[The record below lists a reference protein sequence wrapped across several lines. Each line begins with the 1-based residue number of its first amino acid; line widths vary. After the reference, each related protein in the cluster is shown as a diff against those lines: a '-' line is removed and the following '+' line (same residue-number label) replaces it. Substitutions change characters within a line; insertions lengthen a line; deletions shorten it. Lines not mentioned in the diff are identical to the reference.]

1 MKHIIYTPSNDE
13 LDYLDGSKDA
23 FIFYNLIVINLE
35 TLTIDEF
42 KNSFNDINNP
52 EYLNS
57 DYKETIV
64 RAYLKNQ
71 QEFPNEDL
79 MYFDRELSDFE
90 KILVLKYSKN
100 EKMIELLSQ
109 DEKHSIREVAASRK
123 DLPKHIVDN
132 LIVDPVASV
141 RESAILNDYCPLSK
155 GQVKLFAKET
165 DCNIVRILFANQKI
179 KIDDELIDY
188 FVKNGSLAIKERLV
202 ECHYPLTDEQIEYL
216 FLPIHSNIDIKCS
229 LVMLYDLSEKTL
241 FNLLKTNQ
249 IQLLKQI
256 AYRDDLTIPM
266 VMMLIAKNNDSLN
279 LDLVRNQSL
288 LRNYHQMYQ
297 DLVSK
302 VLQDSS
308 HNIIKQALQY
318 YIQNLINNFK
328 LPNNVLVH
336 LAELNYK
343 NADCELANLILQIP
357 NIPQYV
363 VERVAFDS
371 AINYLFEINYKGSR
385 EYYTVGVNTP
395 YFKLVLKIK
404 DYVQKSGYVQSI
416 PRF

>member
-141 RESAILNDYCPLSK
+141 R
-155 GQVKLFAKET
+155 
-165 DCNIVRILFANQKI
+165 
-179 KIDDELIDY
+179 
-188 FVKNGSLAIKERLV
+188 SL
-202 ECHYPLTDEQIEYL
+202 
-216 FLPIHSNIDIKCS
+216 
-229 LVMLYDLSEKTL
+229 
-241 FNLLKTNQ
+241 
-249 IQLLKQI
+249 
-256 AYRDDLTIPM
+256 
-266 VMMLIAKNNDSLN
+266 
-279 LDLVRNQSL
+279 
-288 LRNYHQMYQ
+288 
-297 DLVSK
+297 
-302 VLQDSS
+302 
-308 HNIIKQALQY
+308 
-318 YIQNLINNFK
+318 
-328 LPNNVLVH
+328 
-336 LAELNYK
+336 
-343 NADCELANLILQIP
+343 
-357 NIPQYV
+357 
-363 VERVAFDS
+363 
-371 AINYLFEINYKGSR
+371 
-385 EYYTVGVNTP
+385 
-395 YFKLVLKIK
+395 
-404 DYVQKSGYVQSI
+404 
-416 PRF
+416 